1 MTDVV
6 LVLNSGSSS
15 LKFAVYPV
23 QARVAAH
30 NTATHT
36 ADEPLIR
43 GEVAGIGSKPVL
55 SANDDAGA
63 IAVTE
68 PLNDIPAE
76 ATHSWLITQLLER
89 LQSRYTELNP
99 VAAGH
104 RIVHG
109 GTKYTS
115 PVMINAGVLH
125 DLDELTPMAPLHQP
139 LNLAAVWAIQRAA
152 PGLAQVA
159 CFDTSFHRTQPR
171 LAQLYA
177 LPRKLT
183 DSGLIRYGFHGLSY
197 EYIAGVLPQHLGTGA
212 AGRVIVAHLGNGAS
226 ICAMKDRKSI
236 ATTMGFTA
244 LDGLPMGRR
253 CGDLDP
259 GLVLYLLEQ
268 KGMRPFAIQ
277 KLLYQQSGLLG
288 VSGLSNNMQVL
299 QASADPAARE
309 AIDLFCYRAARE
321 LASLVGALGGLD
333 ALIFTAGIGENSAMV
348 RKAICQ
354 QAAWLGIALDDAANE
369 QNALRISSAASRVE
383 TLVIPT
389 NEQAV
394 IAAST
399 VKLIRPISRRA
410 D

>member
-99 VAAGH
+99 VAEGH